1 LYCCYIDVISITN
14 VNTNISINAET
25 VDGVDWLYAAAANYV
40 VLSAGSCVTFR
51 SCMSTTLDRRR

>member
-1 LYCCYIDVISITN
+1 MISITN